1 MLKRFL
7 LIAALTMGM
16 FSFSFA
22 QENNTKLFTGVW
34 KGALDIQG
42 QSFTVI
48 FTFAEKDGKLSG
60 TAESPEQGGGTISLD
75 NIAVT
80 GNKIQFDIAPIRGG
94 FEGVYKEEKKV
105 LDGSIV
111 MGEQG
116 YPITLEKD
124 TKAAADEAKKFT
136 SIWEGA
142 IDFQGKSIR
151 LVLKIYSNEDGTLG
165 AMVDSPDQGVS
176 NIPADGVKLT
186 DENLSFNMPSASAVY
201 SGKIDKATMTAKG
214 TFTQR
219 GSEFALE
226 LKKSDKPIQK

>member
-7 LIAALTMGM
+7 LIAALTMGVY
-16 FSFSFA
+16 SSSFA
-22 QENNTKLFTGVW
+22 QANNAKLFAGVW
-34 KGALDIQG
+34 KGMLDVQG

-75 NIAVT
+75 NIAIT
-80 GNKIQFDIAPIRGG
+80 GNKIQFDIAPVRGG

-105 LDGSIV
+105 LDGSII

-124 TKAAADEAKKFT
+124 SKAATDEAKKFT

-142 IDFQGKSIR
+142 LDVQGKVIR

-176 NIPADGVKLT
+176 NIPAEGVTLT
-186 DENLSFNMPSASAVY
+186 DETLSFNMPSASAVY
-201 SGKIDKATMTAKG
+201 SGKIDKATMTARG

-219 GSEFALE
+219 GNEFALD
-226 LKKSDKPIQK
+226 LKKSDKPIQ